1 MSGKSTDAEKGLLE
15 VNDANNVY
23 VDSFKKKQKH
33 ETHVQI
39 IKLGLMIVMTFV
51 VFLVELF
58 YGYISNS
65 VALIADS
72 FHMLSD
78 LLALSVALACILV
91 RFEANLMNISF
102 ADFQN
107 KVEKQHVWMGTCRS
121 RWCLG

>member
-91 RFEANLMNISF
+91 GFQETLMNILF

-107 KVEKQHVWMGTCRS
+107 KVEKQHFWMGTC
-121 RWCLG
+121 